1 MSLPDPIEASPSPWR
16 QDAMAAVLEA
26 LAGLRNRRALLALMS
41 CLFIGVLVSGL
52 AGRMG
57 FAGALFG
64 AIAFLVAAATG
75 VNAAGLLQLD
85 GARGAPLRS
94 FTDALVYGVMCIPKV
109 LALALILLAIEFAL
123 LVGVALVFV
132 VCKLPL
138 VGPLL
143 YLVAFPIAV
152 VVAGL
157 TLFGLFLCFVIALP
171 ALWDGRSVLR
181 AIAQAGAVARA
192 RPIETLL
199 LLALLALLCM
209 AVGVF
214 IGAII
219 GAGLVPAVA
228 LSAALLGEGG
238 LSGFESLL
246 TIAQGY
252 GGATYMVAALLGG
265 GLLWALAVALI
276 GQVYLRGLNIIYL
289 RVTEGLD
296 VDGAEAALAN
306 RLGDA
311 RRRAASLGDRARAAA
326 VPDRNPAPPP
336 FTAPTPAS
344 FAPPD
349 GDATVVSRPVPAPA
363 VASAPTAPIDSP
375 TTVVPAPAPPI
386 QSPPTVVP
394 APTSPVPSPPTLA
407 PAPAAPVESPETVVM
422 TLSCPKCAARCAPQD
437 VFCGVCGQRLR

>member
-1 MSLPDPIEASPSPWR
+1 MSLPDPIEASPAPWR

-26 LAGLRNRRALLALMS
+26 VAGLRNRRALLALMS

-57 FAGALFG
+57 FAGAVFG

-94 FTDALVYGVMCIPKV
+94 ITDALVYGVMCIPKV
-109 LALALILLAIEFAL
+109 LALALILLAVEFAL

-132 VCKLPL
+132 ICKLPL

-181 AIAQAGAVARA
+181 AIAQAGAVAHA

-199 LLALLALLCM
+199 LLALLALLCV

-311 RRRAASLGDRARAAA
+311 RRRAAALGDRARAAA
-326 VPDRNPAPPP
+326 VPDRNPAPPA

-349 GDATVVSRPVPAPA
+349 DDATVASRPVPAAA
-363 VASAPTAPIDSP
+363 VASASTSPI
-375 TTVVPAPAPPI
+375 A
-386 QSPPTVVP
+386 SPPTLPP
-394 APTSPVPSPPTLA
+394 APTSAVQSLPTLA
-407 PAPAAPVESPETVVM
+407 PAPPSAFESPETVVM